1 MEALR
6 SGGRPGHRLIRQEYL
21 PSQTTSVLTA
31 SIVSAHESTYSNNY
45 SVLHTYGTLNW

>member
-31 SIVSAHESTYSNNY
+31 SIVSAHESTYSITIQCY
-45 SVLHTYGTLNW
+45 TRTAP